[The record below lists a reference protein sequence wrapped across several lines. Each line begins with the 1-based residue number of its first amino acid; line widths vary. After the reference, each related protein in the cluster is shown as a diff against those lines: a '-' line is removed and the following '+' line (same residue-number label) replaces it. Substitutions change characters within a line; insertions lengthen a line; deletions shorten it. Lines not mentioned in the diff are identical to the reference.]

1 MKMLAIEKRSYPLQ
15 EKLLDAKTSEE
26 RKALRRQIKA
36 LKYVHLYES
45 SIGFVH
51 ITCEPTVN
59 FFKLTPKSYICLFHK
74 KVDKRVW

>member
-51 ITCEPTVN
+51 IICEPTVN
-59 FFKLTPKSYICLFHK
+59 FLSSLPNPTFVYFTRK
-74 KVDKRVW
+74 